1 MGLVFGLGH
10 VVLGASPAAGRAARS
25 ALRLHREVAGQP
37 NAHDARLQETG
48 RGLDAL
54 LHEGGRLAIVSVLA
68 AVESLTF
75 TELRDAL
82 DMTDGNLS
90 VHLRKL
96 EEKGYV
102 AIDKQFVGRR
112 PQTTCR
118 LTKEGQKAFAVYLDH
133 LEAIVRQ
140 GRGQAGA

>member
-1 MGLVFGLGH
+1 MNAPFKRLVD
-10 VVLGASPAAGRAARS
+10 
-25 ALRLHREVAGQP
+25 E
-37 NAHDARLQETG
+37 
-48 RGLDAL
+48 LDPM
-54 LHEGGRLAIVSVLA
+54 LHERGRLAIVSVLA

-75 TELRDAL
+75 TELRDTLA
-82 DMTDGNLS
+82 MTDGNLS
-90 VHLRKL
+90 VHLQKL

-118 LTKEGQKAFAVYLDH
+118 LNRAGHKAFNTYLDH

-140 GRGQAGA
+140 GRGLMGA